1 MDLRNG
7 GVTVRLF
14 SHDVSGLTDRD
25 VALAR
30 QISTAARQL
39 GAAAE
44 PTAVQV
50 VQVTV
55 DAMSTRT
62 SSRSGGRCSATTRW
76 ATRTW

>member
-1 MDLRNG
+1 MDLRYG
-7 GVTVRLF
+7 GITVRLF
-14 SHDVSGLTDRD
+14 SHDVFGLTDRD

-30 QISTAARQL
+30 QISTAARQR

-55 DAMSTRT
+55 EPMSHPDVIPFWQAVL
-62 SSRSGGRCSATTRW
+62 G
-76 ATRTW
+76 